1 MNIYT
6 YMGTLAYAD
15 TCTHTHELACVQT
28 NTGML
33 SLTHTH
39 RHTYSLNVVL
49 ITEGTL
55 QNCI

>member
-39 RHTYSLNVVL
+39 TYSLNVVL